1 MFEKKVWNDRQSEHP
16 ARRRLTPTEND
27 NEYEVSRAE
36 GLVMEEGDA
45 FDATTM
51 NDLENRVAKAFA
63 EYDPAE
69 LGAVNVTVQLYTCK
83 KEGKVYQLTG
93 SGAVGRCKIPAAW
106 ASGDTWTV
114 NGTTVPAYCG
124 ADAVD
129 GDTIVAGRWAI
140 FTFDGQQLN
149 FNGGGGLSS
158 GKLARA
164 TAKAS
169 QVLDGVPF
177 YAGSKTLQKGTM
189 RNNGSWPDADKLTLE
204 NGKLYMYK
212 ANGYTEGGLEAVASL
227 LGDASASDIMQGT
240 AASSSKGL
248 HVAGSIVDRGNWSA
262 QIVPG
267 GKVTIPPGR
276 HAGDG
281 SVSAAALKTM
291 ALRVSDWPHEYP
303 GMEWH
308 YTLTGGTLVGVAGL
322 GRASGDASSNALPV
336 SRMSPSAAQPTRR
349 STSRRTPPL
358 TPKRASP
365 TSPRC
370 PIGAAGTILCR
381 AMMAADT
388 ARQVARNRALSS
400 ARSSKMARI

>member
-129 GDTIVAGRWAI
+129 GDT
-140 FTFDGQQLN
+140 
-149 FNGGGGLSS
+149 
-158 GKLARA
+158 
-164 TAKAS
+164 
-169 QVLDGVPF
+169 
-177 YAGSKTLQKGTM
+177 
-189 RNNGSWPDADKLTLE
+189 
-204 NGKLYMYK
+204 
-212 ANGYTEGGLEAVASL
+212 
-227 LGDASASDIMQGT
+227 
-240 AASSSKGL
+240 
-248 HVAGSIVDRGNWSA
+248 
-262 QIVPG
+262 
-267 GKVTIPPGR
+267 
-276 HAGDG
+276 
-281 SVSAAALKTM
+281 
-291 ALRVSDWPHEYP
+291 
-303 GMEWH
+303 
-308 YTLTGGTLVGVAGL
+308 
-322 GRASGDASSNALPV
+322 NALPV

>member
-106 ASGDTWTV
+106 ASGDTWKV
-114 NGTTVPAYCG
+114 NGTAVPAYCG

-158 GKLARA
+158 GKLAQA

-189 RNNGSWPDADKLTLE
+189 RNNGSWPDADKLTME
-204 NGKLYMYK
+204 SGKLCMYK
-212 ANGYTEGGLEAVASL
+212 SDGYTAGGLGAAASL
-227 LGDASASDIMQGT
+227 LGGASTSDIMQGAT
-240 AASSSKGL
+240 ASSSKGL
-248 HVAGSIVDRGNWSA
+248 RMAGSIVDRGNWGA
-262 QIVPG
+262 EIAPGGLVTIPAGRHGGG
-267 GKVTIPPGR
+267 GKVSAKSIKYASKTLDAPGASYSYTI
-276 HAGDG
+276 
-281 SVSAAALKTM
+281 
-291 ALRVSDWPHEYP
+291 
-303 GMEWH
+303 
-308 YTLTGGTLVGVAGL
+308 TGGTLIGVTGVSLPAFAAQTVHAGCSVWMSGNTIHVDL
-322 GRASGDASSNALPV
+322 GRVDGYV
-336 SRMSPSAAQPTRR
+336 
-349 STSRRTPPL
+349 
-358 TPKRASP
+358 
-365 TSPRC
+365 
-370 PIGAAGTILCR
+370 TI
-381 AMMAADT
+381 AVTYAYY
-388 ARQVARNRALSS
+388 
-400 ARSSKMARI
+400 

>member
-106 ASGDTWTV
+106 ASGDTWKV
-114 NGTTVPAYCG
+114 NGTAVPAYCG

-149 FNGGGGLSS
+149 FNAAVDYP
-158 GKLARA
+158 LASWHRPPPA
-164 TAKAS
+164 RRKCW
-169 QVLDGVPF
+169 QV
-177 YAGSKTLQKGTM
+177 
-189 RNNGSWPDADKLTLE
+189 
-204 NGKLYMYK
+204 
-212 ANGYTEGGLEAVASL
+212 
-227 LGDASASDIMQGT
+227 
-240 AASSSKGL
+240 
-248 HVAGSIVDRGNWSA
+248 
-262 QIVPG
+262 
-267 GKVTIPPGR
+267 R
-276 HAGDG
+276 HFTRETRP
-281 SVSAAALKTM
+281 LK
-291 ALRVSDWPHEYP
+291 
-303 GMEWH
+303 
-308 YTLTGGTLVGVAGL
+308 
-322 GRASGDASSNALPV
+322 
-336 SRMSPSAAQPTRR
+336 
-349 STSRRTPPL
+349 
-358 TPKRASP
+358 
-365 TSPRC
+365 
-370 PIGAAGTILCR
+370 
-381 AMMAADT
+381 
-388 ARQVARNRALSS
+388 
-400 ARSSKMARI
+400 

>member
-45 FDATTM
+45 FDAATM
-51 NDLENRVAKAFA
+51 NDLESRVAKAFA

-158 GKLARA
+158 GKLAQA

-189 RNNGSWPDADKLTLE
+189 RNNGSWPDADKLTME
-204 NGKLYMYK
+204 SGKLCMYK
-212 ANGYTEGGLEAVASL
+212 SDGYTAGGLGAAASL
-227 LGDASASDIMQGT
+227 LGGASTSDIMQGAT
-240 AASSSKGL
+240 ASSSKGL
-248 HVAGSIVDRGNWSA
+248 RMAGSIVDRGNWGA
-262 QIVPG
+262 EIAPGGLVTIPAGRHGGG
-267 GKVTIPPGR
+267 GKVSAKSIKYASKTLDAPGASYSYTI
-276 HAGDG
+276 
-281 SVSAAALKTM
+281 T
-291 ALRVSDWPHEYP
+291 E
-303 GMEWH
+303 
-308 YTLTGGTLVGVAGL
+308 GTLIGVTGVSLPAFAAQTVHEGCSVWMSGNTIHVDL
-322 GRASGDASSNALPV
+322 GRVDGYV
-336 SRMSPSAAQPTRR
+336 
-349 STSRRTPPL
+349 
-358 TPKRASP
+358 
-365 TSPRC
+365 
-370 PIGAAGTILCR
+370 TI
-381 AMMAADT
+381 AVTYAYY
-388 ARQVARNRALSS
+388 
-400 ARSSKMARI
+400 

>member
-106 ASGDTWTV
+106 ASGDTWKV
-114 NGTTVPAYCG
+114 NGTAVPAYCG

-158 GKLARA
+158 GKLAQA

-189 RNNGSWPDADKLTLE
+189 RNNGSWPDADKLTME
-204 NGKLYMYK
+204 SGKLCMYK
-212 ANGYTEGGLEAVASL
+212 SDGYTAGGLGAAASL
-227 LGDASASDIMQGT
+227 LGGASTSDIMQGAT
-240 AASSSKGL
+240 ASSSKGL
-248 HVAGSIVDRGNWSA
+248 RMAGSIVDRGNWGA
-262 QIVPG
+262 EIAPGGLVTIPAGRHGGG
-267 GKVTIPPGR
+267 GKVSAKSIKYASKTLDAPGASYSYTITEGTLIGVTGVSLPAFAAQTV
-276 HAGDG
+276 HAGC
-281 SVSAAALKTM
+281 SVWMSGNTIH
-291 ALRVSDWPHEYP
+291 VD
-303 GMEWH
+303 
-308 YTLTGGTLVGVAGL
+308 L
-322 GRASGDASSNALPV
+322 GRVDGYV
-336 SRMSPSAAQPTRR
+336 
-349 STSRRTPPL
+349 
-358 TPKRASP
+358 
-365 TSPRC
+365 
-370 PIGAAGTILCR
+370 TI
-381 AMMAADT
+381 AVTYAYY
-388 ARQVARNRALSS
+388 
-400 ARSSKMARI
+400 

>member
-51 NDLENRVAKAFA
+51 NDLESRVAKAFA

-114 NGTTVPAYCG
+114 NGTTVTAYCG

-158 GKLARA
+158 GKLAQA

-189 RNNGSWPDADKLTLE
+189 RNNGSWPDADKLTME
-204 NGKLYMYK
+204 SGKLCMYK
-212 ANGYTEGGLEAVASL
+212 SDGYTAGGLGAAASL
-227 LGDASASDIMQGT
+227 LGGASTSDIMQGAT
-240 AASSSKGL
+240 ASSSKGL
-248 HVAGSIVDRGNWSA
+248 RMAGSIVDRGNWGA
-262 QIVPG
+262 EIAPGGLVTIPAGRHGGG
-267 GKVTIPPGR
+267 GKVSAKSIKYASKTLDAPGASYSYTITEGTLIGVTGVSLPAFAAQTV
-276 HAGDG
+276 HAGC
-281 SVSAAALKTM
+281 SVWMSGNTIH
-291 ALRVSDWPHEYP
+291 VD
-303 GMEWH
+303 
-308 YTLTGGTLVGVAGL
+308 L
-322 GRASGDASSNALPV
+322 GRVDGYV
-336 SRMSPSAAQPTRR
+336 
-349 STSRRTPPL
+349 
-358 TPKRASP
+358 
-365 TSPRC
+365 
-370 PIGAAGTILCR
+370 TI
-381 AMMAADT
+381 AVTYAYY
-388 ARQVARNRALSS
+388 
-400 ARSSKMARI
+400 